1 MADGWQPAPAAL
13 PPLAD
18 GEVHV
23 WRASLQPPAG
33 LLERLRATL
42 SPDERARAA
51 RFRMDVHRDRYV
63 AGRGIL
69 RVLVGAY
76 TATPPAAVEFGHTDH
91 GKPYLAGHAARPDGL
106 RFNMTNAEDLGLF
119 AFAGGRDLGVDLENL
134 KPMPDA
140 LSIATRFFSAPENQV
155 FATVGE
161 IEREHAFFTC
171 WTRKEAYVKAVGEGL
186 SMPLDRF
193 DVTFLPGQPA
203 RLLATR
209 PDPAEA
215 ARWSLHHVDPG
226 PGWIGA
232 LMVEGPDCTPRHWHW
247 SGEYLG

>member
-1 MADGWQPAPAAL
+1 MPDAWRPAPPAAPAL
-13 PPLAD
+13 GAAQ
-18 GEVHV
+18 VHV
-23 WRASLQPPAG
+23 WRASLEPAPH
-33 LLERLRATL
+33 LLARLSAIL
-42 SPDERARAA
+42 SPDERERAA
-51 RFRMDVHRDRYV
+51 RFRMDVHRNRYA

-69 RVLVGAY
+69 RVLTGAY
-76 TATPPAAVEFGHTDH
+76 TGTPPAAVRFGHTAH
-91 GKPYLAGHAARPDGL
+91 GKPFLAGHEGRSDGL
-106 RFNMTNAEDLGLF
+106 RFNMTNAEAMGLF
-119 AFAGGRDLGVDLENL
+119 AFAWGRHLGVDLENL

-140 LSIATRFFSAPENQV
+140 LSIATRFFSAPENEV
-155 FATVGE
+155 FAAVPAE
-161 IEREHAFFTC
+161 ERELAFFTC

-193 DVTFLPGQPA
+193 DVTLHPAQPA

-215 ARWSLHHVDPG
+215 ERWSLHHLDPG

-232 LMVEGPDCTPRHWHW
+232 LMAEGSDCTPSLWDW

>member
-1 MADGWQPAPAAL
+1 MPDAWRRAPAA
-13 PPLAD
+13 PPALAA

-23 WRASLQPPAG
+23 WRAPLEPPAH
-33 LLERLRATL
+33 LLQRLEATL
-42 SPDERARAA
+42 AGDERARAA
-51 RFRMDVHRDRYV
+51 RFRMPVHRGRYV

-69 RVLVGAY
+69 RVLLGAY
-76 TATPPAAVEFGHTDH
+76 LGLRPEELRFAYTPHD
-91 GKPYLAGHAARPDGL
+91 KPYLPDQEHTGGL
-106 RFNMTNAEDLGLF
+106 RFNLSNAEDLALV
-119 AFAGGRDLGVDLENL
+119 AFARGRRLGVDLENL

-140 LSIATRFFSAPENQV
+140 LSIATRFFSAPENQA
-155 FATVGE
+155 FATVPE
-161 IEREHAFFTC
+161 AERERAFFTC
-171 WTRKEAYVKAVGEGL
+171 WTRKEAFVKAVGEGL

-193 DVTFLPGQPA
+193 DVTLLPHEPA

-215 ARWSLHHVDPG
+215 ARWSLHHLDPG

-232 LMVEGPDCTPRHWHW
+232 LMVEGEECQPLCRDW